1 MTREATLETKQ
12 GPALNLGDLTT
23 DVKNIIKERNQGHEE
38 EIKIQRFLEEIKVR
52 NHITAMTKN
61 TGFDH

>member
-52 NHITAMTKN
+52 SHITAMTKN